1 MVPSSSIPQVSSS
14 KGHFDANVLGA
25 GLAGLTA
32 AASLAR
38 EEAQILV
45 YEQADKVGGL
55 FNSFWRN
62 GYLLDG
68 GIKVVETSGEK
79 DFARP
84 NPNIYLSKCVGT
96 KLNLILMPFA

>member
-1 MVPSSSIPQVSSS
+1 MVPSSSIPHVSSS
-14 KGHFDANVLGA
+14 KGHFDANVIGA

-38 EEAQILV
+38 GGAHVLV
-45 YEQADKVGGL
+45 CEQADKVGGL
-55 FNSFWRN
+55 FNLFWRN
-62 GYLLDG
+62 GYLFDG

-84 NPNIYLSKCVGT
+84 NPNIFLSKCVGT
-96 KLNLILMPFA
+96 KLILILMPFA